1 MSDPRAILPT
11 MRNVGSSPIVTLA
24 EPPPEALARAAW
36 QLDPPMPHE
45 RPHVLREEAA
55 LLVDGLLAR
64 VARGRG
70 ALDVALGDGLLAL
83 AQGDRTLR
91 LGYSG
96 IVDYARERLG
106 MAGRTAQG
114 MVQLARAL
122 EARPRLREA
131 VRSGEVSARKATT
144 ILRVALGEAEAEWV
158 ERARTA
164 TVRALEVAVRAADRD
179 GAESASGASGAS
191 GAIGASAGDELEEER
206 FDRVDVLL
214 GPEARARLDEALAL
228 AGKLLKA
235 TSPRWERL
243 ESICQEYLGAHPVDA
258 DEDADE
264 RSVEA
269 SRAEWFDAAREAL
282 EEETACWAAL
292 DQVAPVPAPVVGVM
306 TDGVGLDDGASSDAG
321 GAPARDPAELLDEQL
336 RHLASMRERW
346 DELVGH
352 LAMLVLNVGLWRDMG
367 FATFGHYCAERLGMA
382 ERTVAQRAALER
394 RLYALPALRQA
405 LRGGRISYEQARLVV
420 RAAGASTDEDTV
432 EALIAHAEAST
443 CIAFRRE
450 LEDELAARSAAE
462 AQAAA
467 QMCAPPGR
475 TDDSAEE
482 PAQMCAASGRTDDYA
497 EEPAQMCAASRL
509 TEDSGKE
516 PAQMCAAS
524 GRTDDSGAETGTPSK
539 PTDPFPAQMCA
550 RDWLTLHVPRR
561 VALLVDASF
570 RAARAAAGHWLT
582 PEECVVRIAHEFI
595 ETWKEAAKVAER
607 SRPPRQRKILARD
620 RGRCQVPGCSRPAA
634 HVHHVCYRS
643 QGGDDSDENQIALCA
658 AHHLHAIHRGWIR
671 VRGRAPDGLRWELGV
686 RRAGRALAVFGPDA

>member
-1 MSDPRAILPT
+1 MCEAA
-11 MRNVGSSPIVTLA
+11 SSSSATSAV
-24 EPPPEALARAAW
+24 PPPEALARAAW

-64 VARGRG
+64 AARGRG
-70 ALDVALGDGLLAL
+70 ALDVALGEGMLAL

-96 IVDYARERLG
+96 IADYARERLG
-106 MAGRTAQG
+106 IAGRTAQV
-114 MVQLARAL
+114 MAQLARAL
-122 EARPRLREA
+122 HARPRLREA
-131 VRSGEVSARKATT
+131 VRSGAVSARKATT
-144 ILRVALGEAEAEWV
+144 ILRVALGEAEVEWV

-164 TVRALEVAVRAADRD
+164 TVRALEVAVRAAGTRDRQEGATEVID
-179 GAESASGASGAS
+179 AMGAPSATAGAES
-191 GAIGASAGDELEEER
+191 EEER
-206 FDRVDVLL
+206 FDRVDVAL

-228 AGKLLKA
+228 AGKLLGA
-235 TSPRWERL
+235 TSPRWARL
-243 ESICQEYLGAHPVDA
+243 ESICQEFLGAHPVDA
-258 DEDADE
+258 AEEADE

-292 DQVAPVPAPVVGVM
+292 DQVEPVPAPVIGVV
-306 TDGVGLDDGASSDAG
+306 TDGVGLDDADPDDAG
-321 GAPARDPAELLDEQL
+321 HAPPREPATAPAELLDEQL

-405 LRGGRISYEQARLVV
+405 LRDGRVSYEQARLVV

-450 LEDELAARSAAE
+450 LEDELAARADFE
-462 AQAAA
+462 ARAAA
-467 QMCAPPGR
+467 QMCAPSGR
-475 TDDSAEE
+475 TDDSAAE
-482 PAQMCAASGRTDDYA
+482 PAQMCA
-497 EEPAQMCAASRL
+497 P
-509 TEDSGKE
+509 
-516 PAQMCAAS
+516 S
-524 GRTDDSGAETGTPSK
+524 GRTDDSRAEASAPSK
-539 PTDPFPAQMCA
+539 PADSFSAQMCA
-550 RDWLTLHVPRR
+550 RAWLTLHVPRR
-561 VALLVDASF
+561 VALLIDASF

-582 PEECVVRIAHEFI
+582 PEECVVRIADEFI
-595 ETWKEAAKVAER
+595 ETWQEAVKQAER
-607 SRPPRQRKILARD
+607 SRPPRQRKVLARD

-634 HVHHVCYRS
+634 HVHHGCYRS
-643 QGGDDSDENQIALCA
+643 HGGDDSEENQIALCA
-658 AHHLHAIHRGWIR
+658 AHHLHALHRGWIR
-671 VRGRAPDGLRWELGV
+671 VRGRAPDALRWELGV
-686 RRAGRALAVFGPDA
+686 RRDGSALALFGPEV

>member
-1 MSDPRAILPT
+1 MCEAAA
-11 MRNVGSSPIVTLA
+11 SSNATSAV
-24 EPPPEALARAAW
+24 PPPEALARAAW

-70 ALDVALGDGLLAL
+70 ALDVALGEGLLAL

-96 IVDYARERLG
+96 IGDYARERLG
-106 MAGRTAQG
+106 IAGRTAQG

-122 EARPRLREA
+122 QTRPRLREA
-131 VRSGEVSARKATT
+131 VRSGVVSARKATT

-164 TVRALEVAVRAADRD
+164 TVRALEVAVRAAGTKDRPEGATGAID
-179 GAESASGASGAS
+179 PLGGLGATAGAES
-191 GAIGASAGDELEEER
+191 EEER
-206 FDRVDVLL
+206 FDRVDVAL

-228 AGKLLKA
+228 AGKLLGA
-235 TSPRWERL
+235 TSPRWQRF
-243 ESICQEYLGAHPVDA
+243 ESICQEFLAAHPVDA
-258 DEDADE
+258 DEEADE

-269 SRAEWFDAAREAL
+269 SRAEWLDAAREAL

-292 DQVAPVPAPVVGVM
+292 DQVEAVPAPVVGVV
-306 TDGVGLDDGASSDAG
+306 TNGVGLDDGGSSDAG

-405 LRGGRISYEQARLVV
+405 LRGGRVSYEQARLVV

-432 EALIAHAEAST
+432 RALIAHAEAST

-450 LEDELAARSAAE
+450 LEDELAARAE
-462 AQAAA
+462 AEARAAA
-467 QMCAPPGR
+467 QMCAPSR
-475 TDDSAEE
+475 QAHDSGEERAQMCAPSELPANSGAE
-482 PAQMCAASGRTDDYA
+482 PAQMCAPS
-497 EEPAQMCAASRL
+497 S
-509 TEDSGKE
+509 
-516 PAQMCAAS
+516 
-524 GRTDDSGAETGTPSK
+524 RTDDSAAETGTPSK
-539 PTDPFPAQMCA
+539 PTGPFPAQMCA
-550 RDWLTLHVPRR
+550 RAWLTLHVPRR
-561 VALLVDASF
+561 VALLIDASF
-570 RAARAAAGHWLT
+570 RAARAAAGHWLN
-582 PEECVVRIAHEFI
+582 PEECVVRIAEHFI
-595 ETWKEAAKVAER
+595 ETWTEAVKQLER
-607 SRPPRQRKILARD
+607 SRPARKRKVLARD
-620 RGRCQVPGCSRPAA
+620 RCRCQVPGCSRPAA
-634 HVHHVCYRS
+634 HVHHVCFRS
-643 QGGDDSDENQIALCA
+643 QGGDDSEENQIALCA

-671 VRGRAPDGLRWELGV
+671 VRGRAPDALRWELGV
-686 RRAGRALAVFGPDA
+686 RRDGRALAVFGPEA

>member
-1 MSDPRAILPT
+1 MCG
-11 MRNVGSSPIVTLA
+11 VVSSSNGTSAV
-24 EPPPEALARAAW
+24 PPPEALSRAAW

-70 ALDVALGDGLLAL
+70 ALDVALGEGLLAL

-91 LGYSG
+91 LGFSG
-96 IVDYARERLG
+96 IADYARERLG
-106 MAGRTAQG
+106 IAGRTAQG
-114 MVQLARAL
+114 MAQLARAL
-122 EARPRLREA
+122 AARPRLREA

-144 ILRVALGEAEAEWV
+144 ILRVARGDAEAEWV

-164 TVRALEVAVRAADRD
+164 TVRALESAVRTAGTNDCPE
-179 GAESASGASGAS
+179 GTTEASGAMGAAGGTA
-191 GAIGASAGDELEEER
+191 GAEPEEER
-206 FDRVDVLL
+206 FDRVDLAL
-214 GPEARARLDEALAL
+214 GTEARARLDEALAL
-228 AGKLLKA
+228 AGKLLGA
-235 TSPRWERL
+235 TSPRWQRL
-243 ESICQEYLGAHPVDA
+243 ESICQEFLGAHPVDA
-258 DEDADE
+258 GEETDE

-292 DQVAPVPAPVVGVM
+292 DEVAPVPAPVLGVV
-306 TDGVGLDDGASSDAG
+306 TDGAGLDDDGALDDGGGAG
-321 GAPARDPAELLDEQL
+321 GAPARDPAEVLDEQL

-405 LRGGRISYEQARLVV
+405 LRAGRVSYEQARLVA
-420 RAAGASTDEDTV
+420 RAAGASTTDEDAV

-450 LEDELAARSAAE
+450 LEDELAARAEFE

-475 TDDSAEE
+475 TDDSGAE
-482 PAQMCAASGRTDDYA
+482 ATQMCAPSRRTDDCGS
-497 EEPAQMCAASRL
+497 EPAA
-509 TEDSGKE
+509 TDE
-516 PAQMCAAS
+516 PM
-524 GRTDDSGAETGTPSK
+524 GVPRP
-539 PTDPFPAQMCA
+539 QMCA

-561 VALLVDASF
+561 VALLIDASF
-570 RAARAAAGHWLT
+570 RAARAAAGHWLN
-582 PEECVVRIAHEFI
+582 PEECVIRIAGHFV
-595 ETWKEAAKVAER
+595 ETWTETVKQLER
-607 SRPPRQRKILARD
+607 SRPARQRKILARD
-620 RGRCQVPGCSRPAA
+620 RCRCQVPGCSRPAA
-634 HVHHVCYRS
+634 HVHHVCFRS
-643 QGGDDSDENQIALCA
+643 HGGDDSGENQIALCA

-671 VRGRAPDGLRWELGV
+671 VRGRAPDGLRWELGL
-686 RRAGRALAVFGPDA
+686 RSDGTALAVFGPDTWASETGQRDAPV